1 MFSERTMK
9 NIEMLNMIIFAIL
22 IVILSISF
30 IATHVYLYR
39 TNCQCKTRIYACEN
53 LEAIIHK
60 DRCIMIS
67 RKMAKYVYKME
78 QIVEKLDAMI
88 LAKPII
94 YKKSIIEEVKYLR
107 MEYSITRA
115 NYMTARVEL
124 IASRAA
130 CIAYMNTHA

>member
-1 MFSERTMK
+1 
-9 NIEMLNMIIFAIL
+9 
-22 IVILSISF
+22 
-30 IATHVYLYR
+30 
-39 TNCQCKTRIYACEN
+39 
-53 LEAIIHK
+53 
-60 DRCIMIS
+60 
-67 RKMAKYVYKME
+67 MAKYVYKME